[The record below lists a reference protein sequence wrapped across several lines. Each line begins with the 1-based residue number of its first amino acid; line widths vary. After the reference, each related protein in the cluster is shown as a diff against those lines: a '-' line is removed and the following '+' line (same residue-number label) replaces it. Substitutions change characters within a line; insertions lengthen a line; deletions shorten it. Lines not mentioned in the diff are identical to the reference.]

1 MATVLRLPPRKRAE
15 AAGRDMTR
23 TVLDVLNGIRHI
35 GGLDA
40 FDTAAKQL
48 LVSVSAAVSHLEG
61 TDRLYYLLDLIE
73 HVNSPEIVKQRRNEL
88 KLVREVDATEKAAI
102 REIRRTLPTLER
114 LERLGGQRR
123 SGYLRRRSSRPRG

>member
-1 MATVLRLPPRKRAE
+1 MATVLRLPPRKQAE

-73 HVNSPEIVKQRRNEL
+73 HVNSPEIQARNAGTLLADLMQERGDVRKDAKQKDAFHQHAAEAKLGEGISENQPVARRNF
-88 KLVREVDATEKAAI
+88 
-102 REIRRTLPTLER
+102 P
-114 LERLGGQRR
+114 
-123 SGYLRRRSSRPRG
+123 

>member
-73 HVNSPEIVKQRRNEL
+73 HVNSPEIQARNAGTLLADLMQERGDVRKDAKQKDAFHQHAAEAKLGEGISENQPVARRNF
-88 KLVREVDATEKAAI
+88 
-102 REIRRTLPTLER
+102 P
-114 LERLGGQRR
+114 
-123 SGYLRRRSSRPRG
+123 